1 MTFFDNVQNIKRE
14 RSISNGHTTS
24 NPIEQFLLSLF
35 NFNIE
40 LKMKRYAGI
49 PEENATLE
57 NSKVMLVTVPYDGTS
72 TWGKGADKGPELF
85 LDASENM
92 ELYDIETGTEPY
104 LEGVW
109 LAGEITEN
117 SSPEA
122 MTDAVYNK
130 TKEMMQNEGKLFT
143 LFGGEH
149 SVSIG
154 SIRAFGE
161 KYPDLTVLQ
170 LDAHTD
176 LRPDFHG
183 STSNHACAVFEAS
196 QKLNLVQVGI
206 RSCDVEEMQYVPEG
220 QCFWA
225 HEIANNE
232 NWINDVLEKISGNVY
247 ITIDLDAFD
256 PSFAPST
263 GTPEP
268 GGLHWYPTLELLR
281 KVFEKCNVV
290 AFDIV
295 ELMDSPYVK
304 PTAFLAAKLYYKM
317 LAYYHLNQEA

>member
-1 MTFFDNVQNIKRE
+1 MNT
-14 RSISNGHTTS
+14 
-24 NPIEQFLLSLF
+24 
-35 NFNIE
+35 
-40 LKMKRYAGI
+40 YAGI
-49 PEENATLE
+49 PQENALKET
-57 NSKVMLVTVPYDGTS
+57 SKVMLLTVPYDGTS

-104 LEGVW
+104 LHGVW
-109 LAGEITEN
+109 MAGEVSEN
-117 SSPEA
+117 STPEKMA
-122 MTDAVYNK
+122 QAVYER
-130 TKEMMQNEGKLFT
+130 TKELLKQEDKLFT

-154 SIRAFGE
+154 SIKAVGE
-161 KYPDLTVLQ
+161 KYDNLTVLQ

-176 LRPDFHG
+176 LRPEFHG
-183 STSNHACAVFEAS
+183 SACNHACAVYQAS
-196 QKLNLVQVGI
+196 KDHNLVQVGI
-206 RSCDVEEMQYVPEG
+206 RSMDQEEMVHVPKG

-225 HEIANNE
+225 HEIHGDE
-232 NWINDVLEKISGNVY
+232 NWIEKVLEKVSGNVY

-256 PSFAPST
+256 PSIAPST

-268 GGLHWYPTLELLR
+268 GGLEWYPTLELLKR
-281 KVFEKCNVV
+281 VFEKCNVV

-295 ELMDSPYVK
+295 ELMDSPYSK

-317 LAYYHLNQEA
+317 LAYYHTTK

>member
-1 MTFFDNVQNIKRE
+1 
-14 RSISNGHTTS
+14 
-24 NPIEQFLLSLF
+24 
-35 NFNIE
+35 
-40 LKMKRYAGI
+40 MKTYAGI

-57 NSKVMLVTVPYDGTS
+57 NSKVQLVCVPYDGTS

-104 LEGVW
+104 LHGVF
-109 LAGEITEN
+109 LEEPITED

-122 MTDAVYNK
+122 MTEAVYQK
-130 TKEMMQNEGKLFT
+130 TKEMLKREDKLFT

-154 SIRAFGE
+154 SLRAVGE
-161 KYPDLTVLQ
+161 KYPDMTILH

-176 LRPDFHG
+176 LRPEFHG

-196 QKLNLVQVGI
+196 QKHNLVQVGI
-206 RSCDVEEMQYVPEG
+206 RSCDIDEVQYIQEG
-220 QCFWA
+220 NMFWA
-225 HEIANNE
+225 HEIAKNP
-232 NWINDVLEKISGNVY
+232 NWIDDVLAKVSGNVY
-247 ITIDLDAFD
+247 ITIDMDCFD
-256 PSFAPST
+256 PAIAPST

-268 GGLHWYPTLELLR
+268 GGLQWYPTLELLR

-295 ELMDSPYVK
+295 ELMDSANPK
-304 PTAFLAAKLYYKM
+304 PTAFVAAKLYYKM
-317 LAYYHLNQEA
+317 LAYYHLNRK

>member
-1 MTFFDNVQNIKRE
+1 
-14 RSISNGHTTS
+14 
-24 NPIEQFLLSLF
+24 
-35 NFNIE
+35 
-40 LKMKRYAGI
+40 MKTYAGI

-92 ELYDIETGTEPY
+92 ELDDIETATEPY
-104 LEGVW
+104 LEGVY
-109 LAGEITEN
+109 LAGEVAED

-122 MTDAVYNK
+122 MTEAVYQK
-130 TKEMMQNEGKLFT
+130 TKEMLQHDKLFT

-154 SIRAFGE
+154 SIRAVGE
-161 KYPDLTVLQ
+161 KYENLTVLQ

-176 LRPDFHG
+176 LRPEFHG
-183 STSNHACAVFEAS
+183 STSNHACAVFEAN
-196 QKLNLVQVGI
+196 QKHNLVQVGI
-206 RSCDVEEMQYVPEG
+206 RSCDVEEMQYVPKG

-225 HEIANNE
+225 HEIAENP
-232 NWINDVLEKISGNVY
+232 NWIEDVLAKVSGNVY

-256 PSFAPST
+256 PSIAPST

-268 GGLHWYPTLELLR
+268 GGLAWYPTLKLLK

-295 ELMDSPYVK
+295 ELMDSANPK

-317 LAYYHLNQEA
+317 LAYYHLSKK

>member
-1 MTFFDNVQNIKRE
+1 
-14 RSISNGHTTS
+14 
-24 NPIEQFLLSLF
+24 
-35 NFNIE
+35 
-40 LKMKRYAGI
+40 MKTYAGI
-49 PEENATLE
+49 PEENAILE

-92 ELYDIETGTEPY
+92 ELYDIETATEPY
-104 LEGVW
+104 LEGVY
-109 LAGEITEN
+109 LAGEVTED

-122 MTDAVYNK
+122 MTEAVYQK
-130 TKEMMQNEGKLFT
+130 TKEMLQHDKLFT

-154 SIRAFGE
+154 SIRAVGE
-161 KYPDLTVLQ
+161 KYENLTVLQ

-176 LRPDFHG
+176 LRPEFHG
-183 STSNHACAVFEAS
+183 STSNHACAVFEAN
-196 QKLNLVQVGI
+196 QKHNLVQVGI
-206 RSCDVEEMQYVPEG
+206 RSCDVEEMQYVPKG

-225 HEIANNE
+225 HEIAENP
-232 NWINDVLEKISGNVY
+232 NWIEDVLSKVSGNVY

-256 PSFAPST
+256 PSIAPST

-268 GGLHWYPTLELLR
+268 GGLAWYPTLKLLR

-290 AFDIV
+290 GFDIV
-295 ELMDSPYVK
+295 ELMDSPMAK

-317 LAYYHLNQEA
+317 LAYYHLAEKQTFIKFN

>member
-1 MTFFDNVQNIKRE
+1 
-14 RSISNGHTTS
+14 
-24 NPIEQFLLSLF
+24 
-35 NFNIE
+35 
-40 LKMKRYAGI
+40 MKTYAGI

-92 ELYDIETGTEPY
+92 ELYDIETATEPY
-104 LEGVW
+104 LEGVY
-109 LAGEITEN
+109 LAGEVTED

-122 MTDAVYNK
+122 MTEAVYQK
-130 TKEMMQNEGKLFT
+130 TKEMLQHDKLFT

-154 SIRAFGE
+154 SIRAVGE
-161 KYPDLTVLQ
+161 KYENLTVLQ

-176 LRPDFHG
+176 LRPEFHG
-183 STSNHACAVFEAS
+183 STSNHACAVFEAN
-196 QKLNLVQVGI
+196 QKHNLVQVGI
-206 RSCDVEEMQYVPEG
+206 RSCDVEEMQYVPKG

-225 HEIANNE
+225 HEVAENP
-232 NWINDVLEKISGNVY
+232 NWIEEVLSQVSGNVY

-256 PSFAPST
+256 PSIAPAT

-268 GGLHWYPTLELLR
+268 GGLAWYPTLKLL
-281 KVFEKCNVV
+281 KKIFEKCNVV

-295 ELMDSPYVK
+295 ELMDSANPK

-317 LAYYHLNQEA
+317 LAYYHLSKK

>member
-1 MTFFDNVQNIKRE
+1 
-14 RSISNGHTTS
+14 
-24 NPIEQFLLSLF
+24 
-35 NFNIE
+35 
-40 LKMKRYAGI
+40 MKTYAGI

-92 ELYDIETGTEPY
+92 ELYDIETATEPY
-104 LEGVW
+104 LEGVY
-109 LAGEITEN
+109 LAGEVTED

-122 MTDAVYNK
+122 MTEAVYQK
-130 TKEMMQNEGKLFT
+130 TKEMLQHEDKLFT

-154 SIRAFGE
+154 SIRAVGE
-161 KYPDLTVLQ
+161 KYENLTVLQ

-176 LRPDFHG
+176 LRPEFHG
-183 STSNHACAVFEAS
+183 STSNHACAVFEAN
-196 QKLNLVQVGI
+196 QKHNLVQVGI
-206 RSCDVEEMQYVPEG
+206 RSCDVEEMQYVPKG

-225 HEIANNE
+225 HEIAENP
-232 NWINDVLEKISGNVY
+232 NWIEDVLNKVSGNVY

-256 PSFAPST
+256 PSIAPST

-268 GGLHWYPTLELLR
+268 GGLAWYPTLKLLK

-295 ELMDSPYVK
+295 ELMDSANPK

-317 LAYYHLNQEA
+317 LAYYHLSKK

>member
-1 MTFFDNVQNIKRE
+1 
-14 RSISNGHTTS
+14 
-24 NPIEQFLLSLF
+24 
-35 NFNIE
+35 
-40 LKMKRYAGI
+40 MKRTYAGI

-57 NSKVMLVTVPYDGTS
+57 NAKIMLVTVPYDGTS

-92 ELYDIETGTEPY
+92 ELYDIETDSEPY
-104 LEGVW
+104 LNGVYM
-109 LAGEITEN
+109 AGEVSEN

-122 MTDAVYNK
+122 MTEAVYQK
-130 TKEMMQNEGKLFT
+130 TKELLQHEDKLFT

-154 SIRAFGE
+154 SIRAVGE
-161 KYPDLTVLQ
+161 KYEKLTVLQ

-176 LRPDFHG
+176 LRPEYHG
-183 STSNHACAVFEAS
+183 STSNNACAVFEAN
-196 QKLNLVQVGI
+196 QKHKLVQVGI
-206 RSCDVEEMQYVPEG
+206 RSMDAEEKQYLPKGRV
-220 QCFWA
+220 FFA
-225 HEIANNE
+225 HEIAKNPAG
-232 NWINDVLEKISGNVY
+232 WIDDVLEKVSGNVY

-256 PSFAPST
+256 PAIAPST

-268 GGLHWYPTLELLR
+268 GGLQWYPTLKLLR
-281 KVFEKCNVV
+281 KVFKKCNVV

-295 ELMDSPYVK
+295 ELMDSAQAK

-317 LAYYHLNQEA
+317 LAYYFKYKNKKRSAL

>member
-1 MTFFDNVQNIKRE
+1 
-14 RSISNGHTTS
+14 
-24 NPIEQFLLSLF
+24 
-35 NFNIE
+35 
-40 LKMKRYAGI
+40 MKRTYAGI

-57 NSKVMLVTVPYDGTS
+57 NAKVMLVTVPYDGTS

-92 ELYDIETGTEPY
+92 ELYDIETDSEPY
-104 LEGVW
+104 LNGVYM
-109 LAGEITEN
+109 AGEVSEN

-122 MTDAVYNK
+122 MTEAVYQK
-130 TKEMMQNEGKLFT
+130 TKELLQHEDKLFT

-154 SIRAFGE
+154 SIRAVGE
-161 KYPDLTVLQ
+161 KYEKLTVLQ

-176 LRPDFHG
+176 LRPKYHG
-183 STSNHACAVFEAS
+183 STSNHACAVFEAN
-196 QKLNLVQVGI
+196 QKHKLVQVGI
-206 RSCDVEEMQYVPEG
+206 RSMDAEEKQYLPKGRV
-220 QCFWA
+220 FFA
-225 HEIANNE
+225 HEIAKNPAG
-232 NWINDVLEKISGNVY
+232 WIDDVLEKVSGNVY

-256 PSFAPST
+256 PAIAPST

-268 GGLHWYPTLELLR
+268 GGLQWYPTLKLLR
-281 KVFEKCNVV
+281 KVFKKCNVV

-295 ELMDSPYVK
+295 ELMDSAQAK

-317 LAYYHLNQEA
+317 LAYYFKYKNKKRSAL